1 MTDRNRAP
9 AGTLLVAALLAA
21 GLLAAAWL
29 RAGRV
34 LVGSVATAPE
44 MRLDLNR
51 ATAAELTVLPGLGP
65 ALAGRIVSDREQRG
79 RFRSVED
86 LDRVPGIGAAT
97 VERVAPYVVV
107 SSSSE

>member
-1 MTDRNRAP
+1 MTERNRAP
-9 AGTLLVAALLAA
+9 AGTVLVAALLAA
-21 GLLAAAWL
+21 GLGAAAWL

-34 LVGSVATAPE
+34 LVASGGTAPE

-65 ALAGRIVSDREQRG
+65 ALAERIVADREQRG
-79 RFRSVED
+79 PYASVED
-86 LDRVPGIGAAT
+86 LDRVPGVGPSI

-107 SSSSE
+107 R